1 MTGAPP
7 WLLGGIA
14 ALLTAIVAAEVV
26 PSVAP
31 TATHV
36 ALHSGQLG
44 RDLATPPAEPD
55 HLQTWIRT
63 ALARPPFRPDRRP
76 AEEASAAAAGLPRL
90 AGIVI
95 SPTARVAIFSP
106 VGASTPV
113 VAGVGGTIGVWTV
126 TRISPGSIVIAGAG
140 GSHVLRPTFRIDSAT
155 SPSGA
160 SPPYSG
166 ADSVHPPPAYLPAI
180 TRLLQRNP
188 Q

>member
-1 MTGAPP
+1 MRAPL
-7 WLLGGIA
+7 WLHGGIA
-14 ALLTAIVAAEVV
+14 ALLAAIVAAEVV

-31 TATHV
+31 TATHL
-36 ALHSGQLG
+36 ALHSGQSE
-44 RDLATPPAEPD
+44 RVLATPPAEPD

-76 AEEASAAAAGLPRL
+76 VDDASTAAAGLPRL

-95 SPTARVAIFSP
+95 SSTERVAIFSP
-106 VGASTPV
+106 AGAGAPV

-126 TRISPGSIVIAGAG
+126 TRISPESIVIAGAG
-140 GSHVLRPTFRIDSAT
+140 GSHVLRPTFRIDPAT
-155 SPSGA
+155 SPPGA
-160 SPPYSG
+160 SPPYSD